1 MHCSCDNFQFPNLS
15 SLDSLEFRDSFQP
28 DKPQSHYIFL
38 SLCSVQFLEH
48 FFCPPVFLPWHD
60 STICMRQPALR
71 PDSCRLDLD
80 AMKFRAII
88 SSSQQP
94 GQPVQEIWRGAMGW
108 KTWMIWEKSQ
118 TDEQMFQLRWLRT
131 LNQKLD
137 DEDWGTGKKGWK
149 CNSHVHS
156 LVNRDVAR
164 TTANGNPKLVL

>member
-1 MHCSCDNFQFPNLS
+1 
-15 SLDSLEFRDSFQP
+15 
-28 DKPQSHYIFL
+28 
-38 SLCSVQFLEH
+38 
-48 FFCPPVFLPWHD
+48 
-60 STICMRQPALR
+60 MRLIQPALR

-108 KTWMIWEKSQ
+108 KTWMIWGKSQ

-137 DEDWGTGKKGWK
+137 DEDWGTGKKGWEG
-149 CNSHVHS
+149 NSHVHS
-156 LVNRDVAR
+156 LVNRDVSGCGKDHSQWKLQIGALV
-164 TTANGNPKLVL
+164 GQSCPKIWDLKYIRETFVSGSIRDLGP